1 MSGGVDSSVAAL
13 LLRRA
18 GYEVIGVT
26 LRLYTAPDPAS
37 MPANRGC
44 CGLEDVEYARRV
56 CQLLGVPHYF
66 LNFEKEFKEHVIAYF
81 VSEYERGRTPNPC
94 LACND
99 KIKFDFLL
107 RKSLAFG
114 ADAIATG
121 HYARVVARTSPLYP
135 LSACGEGRHAVTPSP
150 STSLRTGSARGLP
163 RREIPHSVR
172 NDIRGYGVR
181 VVERDGDRF
190 RLLKAV
196 DATKDQ
202 SYVLYTLGQTEL
214 SRLLLPVGGYTKAH
228 LREIAREAGLPNADK
243 PDSQEICFIGAGDYR
258 GFLRQH
264 IPARAGEVVDTE
276 GRTLGAHNGVAGFT
290 IGQRH
295 GLGVAAGR
303 PLYVVALD
311 AASNRVVVGDQERL
325 LATEAVASRVRYVS
339 GNTPDGPMTVRA
351 KYRYRSP
358 EMEAELTPQGER
370 TLVRFRQPQRALT
383 PGQAIVFYR
392 GDEVLGGGVID
403 EVRAATIPSPEL
415 AACAR

>member
-1 MSGGVDSSVAAL
+1 MSQTAPESRPRVVVAMSGGVDSSVAAL
-13 LLRRA
+13 LLHRS

-66 LNFEKEFKEHVIAYF
+66 LNFEKEFKEHVISYF

-107 RKSLAFG
+107 HKSLAFG

-121 HYARVVARTSPLYP
+121 HYAR
-135 LSACGEGRHAVTPSP
+135 
-150 STSLRTGSARGLP
+150 
-163 RREIPHSVR
+163 
-172 NDIRGYGVR
+172 
-181 VVERDGDRF
+181 VERDGDRF

-202 SYVLYTLGQTEL
+202 SYVLYTLGQTGL

-228 LREIAREAGLPNADK
+228 LREVAREAALPNADK

-290 IGQRH
+290 VGQRH
-295 GLGVAAGR
+295 GLGLAAGR

-311 AASNRVVVGDQERL
+311 ADRNRVVVGDQEHL
-325 LATEAVASRVRYVS
+325 LAAEAVASRVRYVS
-339 GNTPDGPMTVRA
+339 GDAPDGPMTVRA

-370 TLVRFRQPQRALT
+370 ALVRFRQPQRALT

>member
-1 MSGGVDSSVAAL
+1 MSQTTPASRPRVVVAMSGGVDSSVAAL
-13 LLRRA
+13 LLHRA
-18 GYEVIGVT
+18 GYDVIGVT

-37 MPANRGC
+37 QPANRGC

-66 LNFEKEFKEHVIAYF
+66 LNFEKEFRTHVIAYF

-107 RKSLAFG
+107 RKALAFG

-121 HYARVVARTSPLYP
+121 HYARV
-135 LSACGEGRHAVTPSP
+135 
-150 STSLRTGSARGLP
+150 
-163 RREIPHSVR
+163 
-172 NDIRGYGVR
+172 
-181 VVERDGDRF
+181 ERDGGLF
-190 RLLKAV
+190 RLLKAA

-202 SYVLYTLGQTEL
+202 SYVLYTLGQPEL

-228 LREIAREAGLPNADK
+228 LREVAREAGLPNADK

-290 IGQRH
+290 VGQRH
-295 GLGVAAGR
+295 GLGVTAGR

-311 AASNRVVVGDQERL
+311 ADRNRVVVGDQEHL
-325 LATEAVASRVRYVS
+325 LAAEAVASRVRYVS
-339 GNTPDGPMTVRA
+339 GDAPEGPTTVRA

-370 TLVRFRQPQRALT
+370 ALVRFRQPQRALT

-403 EVRAATIPSPEL
+403 EVRAATTPSLAL